1 MVWLA
6 MLNLTQLLHFTEG
19 ETGSEETLRSFF
31 TAVRFRVVFLSTT
44 IDYKMPI
51 LKVIHHKENKTLI
64 AKVTIQ

>member
-19 ETGSEETLRSFF
+19 ETGSEETLSFF

-64 AKVTIQ
+64 AEVTIQ